1 MRIPSQPRRRWAS
14 RLAGG
19 ALIFAALAQT
29 AAAEPSSAVR
39 LNGQADGSY
48 TVSVMSWRDI
58 PFRTVVRQ
66 RYDYSCGSAALATL
80 LHYSYGLPVGEAEI
94 FQSMYSVGDQ
104 ARIREVGFSM
114 LDMKRYLEGRGFRA
128 DGLRLDLDRIETIGA
143 PMVALITHR
152 GYRHFVVVKG
162 VRDDRVLVGDPTF
175 GLQTYSRAN
184 FEGMWNGVVL
194 AVRATPVGVTGA
206 VFNEQSEWRPWSVAP
221 LDLARETATPSDMLR
236 ELPMIYQI
244 TPTAIW

>member
-1 MRIPSQPRRRWAS
+1 MSTRPLRPRRTI
-14 RLAGG
+14 AG
-19 ALIFAALAQT
+19 AALALMSLAALAHT
-29 AAAEPSSAVR
+29 AAAEPQGAVR
-39 LNGQADGSY
+39 LHGQAEGTYS
-48 TVSVMSWRDI
+48 VAVMSWRDI

-80 LHYSYGLPVGEAEI
+80 LHYSYGMPVGEAEI

-114 LDMKRYLEGRGFRA
+114 LDMKRYLEGRGFHA
-128 DGLRLDLDRIETIGA
+128 DGLRLDLDRVEHIGA
-143 PMVALITHR
+143 PMIALITHQ

-162 VRDDRVLVGDPTF
+162 VRNGRVLAGDPTF
-175 GLQTYSRAN
+175 GLQTYSRAD
-184 FEGMWNGVVL
+184 FEGMWNGIVL
-194 AVRATPVGVTGA
+194 AVRGTPDGISGPT
-206 VFNEQSEWRPWSVAP
+206 FNAQEEWRHWSVAP
-221 LDLARETATPSDMLR
+221 LDLARETATPGETLR